1 LGTVLVP
8 IFFAL
13 DLLLVP
19 GHLLK
24 TAFLR
29 GGCTLYGLILLGLF
43 RFQRAWVIRHST
55 VLAATYTGLVAWS
68 IAAMC
73 WLQGGYE
80 SSYYAGMVLVVVSV
94 GLLFIWPMRVAI
106 AFQASVYI
114 FYLSP
119 LLLGLISI
127 TDAKVA
133 ANNQLFLVSFI
144 VITIAA
150 QRHRY
155 GMELRSFEAAE
166 HLRQT
171 QSELQVTLS
180 RVTEVDRLKS
190 HFFSNITHEL
200 RTPLTMILSPLES
213 MLDGDLGHFE
223 PGQAAYLKAIWRNA
237 FRLLKLVNDLLD
249 LVRFEERY
257 VRLDVR
263 RIDVDELLA
272 ELVQHV
278 RPMAARKD
286 VDLAFE
292 GPPCPCDLHGDRD
305 RIEQAIVNLMT
316 NALKFTPEGGR
327 VRVSARVVGT
337 HVEISVED
345 NGIGIAHDKQS
356 TIFERFSQ
364 ADPSTTRRYGGTGIG
379 LSLVREIATHHGG
392 DATVESV
399 EGEGSRFTVRFAL
412 GTGHLPSTLD
422 AAPEEDATDDP
433 TDEMGSAR
441 EKEPREWSRK
451 LVNRID
457 YKLMELDAVTERR
470 LVERDTENVK
480 GARILVVDDNL
491 EILRFIHL
499 QLHDRYDV
507 YLARDGVQGL
517 ELARREL
524 PDVVVSDYMMPGMD
538 GLAML
543 RAMRA
548 DPTTTH
554 IPVIMLTARTAI
566 SDRLAVRE
574 AGADNYLNKP
584 FSPRELRS
592 AIDRLLERKEQQTSV
607 VLRAQV
613 QGFELLSA
621 GLAHELSNPL
631 SAVKTAWFMTIETLK
646 RLDDLHASPDPDPK
660 QIEAMHRRISDM
672 RGVVDR
678 AVERIGHLVSLIRH
692 FSREG
697 FPSTAMPTSAAEI
710 VAEAV
715 ELVRPPG
722 DGGPTIV
729 VTASAEPLLVLCTP
743 EDLGQAI
750 AHLIRNALDAA
761 GQNGKV
767 EINTRLE
774 SGSVVISVQDDGPG
788 ISRENLPRVF
798 APFFTTKA
806 PGSGIGIGLSIAQH
820 VVGRLGGSIEL
831 RSRLGEGTIVKVRLS
846 QARPDDV
853 SPTSRGGAE

>member
-1 LGTVLVP
+1 MP

-19 GHLLK
+19 EHLLT
-24 TAFLR
+24 TAMLR
-29 GGCTLYGLILLGLF
+29 GGCTLYGLLLLALF
-43 RFQRAWVIRHST
+43 RINRAWVIRHST
-55 VLAATYTGLVAWS
+55 ILAATYTGLVAWS

-94 GLLFIWPMRVAI
+94 GLLFIWPLRIAI
-106 AFQASVYI
+106 AFQLSVYL

-119 LLLGLISI
+119 LFLGII
-127 TDAKVA
+127 DVNDVKVA

-166 HLRQT
+166 DLRNT
-171 QSELQVTLS
+171 QSELQITLS
-180 RVTEVDRLKS
+180 RVTELDRLKS
-190 HFFSNITHEL
+190 QFFSNITHEL

-257 VRLDVR
+257 VRLDIQ
-263 RIDVDELLA
+263 RINVDELLA

-278 RPMAARKD
+278 RPMAARKE
-286 VDLAFE
+286 VDLALE
-292 GPPCPCDLHGDRD
+292 GPPCPCNLHGDRD
-305 RIEQAIVNLMT
+305 RIEQAIVNLLT
-316 NALKFTPEGGR
+316 NALKFTPEGGT
-327 VRVSARVVGT
+327 VRVSARVVGEM
-337 HVEISVED
+337 VEITVAD
-345 NGIGIAHDKQS
+345 NGIGIASNKQS

-364 ADPSTTRRYGGTGIG
+364 ADSSTTRRYGGTGIG

-392 DATVESV
+392 NATVESI
-399 EGEGSRFTVRFAL
+399 EGQGSRFTVRLAL
-412 GTGHLPSTLD
+412 GADHLP
-422 AAPEEDATDDP
+422 AAPQTPPEEDVTDEP
-433 TDEMGSAR
+433 TDSMGSAR

-543 RAMRA
+543 RALRA

-631 SAVKTAWFMTIETLK
+631 SAVKTAWFMTVETLK
-646 RLDDLHASPDPDPK
+646 RLDDLRASPDPDPL
-660 QIEAMHRRISDM
+660 QVAAMHKRIADM

-678 AVERIGHLVSLIRH
+678 AVERIGQLVSLIRH

-697 FPSTAMPTSAAEI
+697 FPSTAMPTSATEI

-715 ELVRPPG
+715 ELARPPRG
-722 DGGPTIV
+722 EGPSIQLT
-729 VTASAEPLLVLCTP
+729 SADEPLLVLCAP
-743 EDLGQAI
+743 EELGQAI

-761 GQNGKV
+761 GTTGHV
-767 EINTRLE
+767 AINTGME
-774 SGSVVISVQDDGPG
+774 SGAVVISVQDDGPG
-788 ISRENLPRVF
+788 ISRENLSRVF
-798 APFFTTKA
+798 APFFTTKP

-820 VVGRLGGSIEL
+820 VIGRLGGSVEL
-831 RSRLGEGTIVKVRLS
+831 RSRVGEGTLVKVRLS
-846 QARPDDV
+846 PALPDDV
-853 SPTSRGGAE
+853 SPTGRGAPV